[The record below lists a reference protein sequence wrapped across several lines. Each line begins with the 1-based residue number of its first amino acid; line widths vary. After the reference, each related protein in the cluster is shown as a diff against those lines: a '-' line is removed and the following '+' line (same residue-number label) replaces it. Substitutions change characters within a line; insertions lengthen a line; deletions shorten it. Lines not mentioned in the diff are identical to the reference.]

1 MFEGLYTALVT
12 PFKEGKIDYD
22 ALNKIVE
29 LQIKG
34 GVDGIVPMGT
44 TGESPTVS
52 FDEHKNIIKHVVD
65 LVKKRVKVIAGTGA
79 NSTDEAIY
87 LTKSAEDNG
96 VDAVLLVTPY
106 YNKPPQRGLIAHFEN
121 IARSVSIPII
131 LYNIPGRTAINLQ
144 PESIKELLNR
154 VDNIVALKDATG
166 DIPQMMKVIELCGDR
181 LTLLSGD
188 DILLLPVLSIGGK
201 GVISVI
207 SNILPAEVKNI
218 ISLFN
223 NGNYQKAKEAFY
235 KLLPLSR
242 AMFLEVNPI
251 PIKSAMNLMGYCSSD
266 IRFPLVTLNDENLT
280 LLKKTMTDYGL
291 KL

>member
-1 MFEGLYTALVT
+1 
-12 PFKEGKIDYD
+12 
-22 ALNKIVE
+22 
-29 LQIKG
+29 
-34 GVDGIVPMGT
+34 
-44 TGESPTVS
+44 
-52 FDEHKNIIKHVVD
+52 
-65 LVKKRVKVIAGTGA
+65 
-79 NSTDEAIY
+79 
-87 LTKSAEDNG
+87 
-96 VDAVLLVTPY
+96 
-106 YNKPPQRGLIAHFEN
+106 
-121 IARSVSIPII
+121 
-131 LYNIPGRTAINLQ
+131 
-144 PESIKELLNR
+144 
-154 VDNIVALKDATG
+154 
-166 DIPQMMKVIELCGDR
+166 MMKVIEFCGDR